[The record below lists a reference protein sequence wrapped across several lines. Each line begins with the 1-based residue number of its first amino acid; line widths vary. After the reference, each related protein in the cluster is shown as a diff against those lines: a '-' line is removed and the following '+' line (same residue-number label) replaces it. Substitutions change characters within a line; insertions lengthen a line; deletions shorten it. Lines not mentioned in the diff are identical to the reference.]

1 MAVKLGIDLYE
12 EFYRFKGKTVGLI
25 TNYSGVDSQLT
36 DNIQV
41 LLNHGVSIK
50 VIFSPEHGIYGV
62 ADGQSV
68 SDSVHP
74 EYGIPIKSLYGEK
87 KKPSQE
93 DLEHLDCLVYD
104 IQDVG
109 LRYYTFIYTLAY
121 CMEVAAKKGL
131 QFYVLDR
138 PNPLGSSVKGSR
150 IEKKYSSFVG
160 DYALPIRYGMTPGEL
175 AYYFKKEFNMDCE
188 LEVIKMKNY
197 NKDMYFPDTG
207 LLWNVPSPAI
217 PTFESTVCYC
227 GGCFI
232 EATNISEG
240 RGSPKPFQMYGAPW
254 LDMKRMYSWLKEKD
268 FNDFKYRKR
277 AFVPFSSK
285 HENKV
290 CFGIE
295 FFPTSNKADFLPLI
309 IHFMKGLLENHPED
323 ITFNQYA
330 DVSRLESLS
339 GDDRVRDCI
348 EGRMDLSE
356 LMAEWHKEEAAFEAL
371 IEDIRLY

>member
-1 MAVKLGIDLYE
+1 M
-12 EFYRFKGKTVGLI
+12 
-25 TNYSGVDSQLT
+25 
-36 DNIQV
+36 
-41 LLNHGVSIK
+41 
-50 VIFSPEHGIYGV
+50 
-62 ADGQSV
+62 
-68 SDSVHP
+68 
-74 EYGIPIKSLYGEK
+74 

-93 DLEHLDCLVYD
+93 LLDCLIYD

-121 CMEVAAKKGL
+121 CMEATAKQGI

-150 IEKKYSSFVG
+150 IDKKHSSFVG

-175 AYYFKKEFNMDCE
+175 AFYFKREFAIDCD
-188 LEVIKMKNY
+188 LEVIQMKNY
-197 NKDMYFPDTG
+197 KKDMYFPDTG

-217 PTFESTVCYC
+217 PTFESTICYS

-232 EATNISEG
+232 EATNLSEG

-254 LDMKRMYSWLKEKD
+254 LDMKRMYSWLNEKQFD
-268 FNDFKYRKR
+268 GFKYRKR

-295 FFPTSNKADFLPLI
+295 FFPTSNDADFLPLI
-309 IHFMKGLLENHPED
+309 IYFMKGLLEIHPEE
-323 ITFNQYA
+323 ISFNQYA

-348 EGRMDLSE
+348 EGRMEFSE
-356 LMAEWHKEEAAFEAL
+356 LMAEWQKEEVAFEAL

>member
-1 MAVKLGIDLYE
+1 MLVKLGIDLHD
-12 EFYRFKGKTVGLI
+12 EFHRFKGKSVGLI
-25 TNYSGVDSQLT
+25 TNYSGVDSQLR

-41 LLNHGVSIK
+41 LLSHDVNIK

-68 SDSVHP
+68 DDSIHP
-74 EYGIPIKSLYGEK
+74 EYNIPIKSLYGEK
-87 KKPSQE
+87 KKPSKE
-93 DLEHLDCLVYD
+93 DLANLDCLIYD

-121 CMEVAAKKGL
+121 CMEAAAQKGI
-131 QFYVLDR
+131 QFFVLDR
-138 PNPLGSSVKGSR
+138 PNPLGSCVKGSR

-160 DYALPIRYGMTPGEL
+160 DFALPIRYGMTPGEL
-175 AYYFKKEFNMDCE
+175 AFYFSKEFKIDCE

-197 NKDMYFPDTG
+197 EKNMYFPDTG

-217 PTFESTVCYC
+217 PSFESVICYS

-232 EATNISEG
+232 EATNLSEG

-254 LDMKRMYSWLKEKD
+254 LAMKKMYLWLKEKQFD
-268 FNDFKYRKR
+268 DFKYRKR

-285 HENKV
+285 HEDRI

-295 FFPTSNKADFLPLI
+295 FFPTSKEANFLPLI
-309 IHFMKGLLENHPED
+309 IHFMKGLLEIHPEE
-323 ITFNQYA
+323 ISFNQYA

-339 GDDRVRDCI
+339 GDDRVRECI
-348 EGRMDLSE
+348 EGRME
-356 LMAEWHKEEAAFEAL
+356 LNELAEEWQKEEGEFEAI
-371 IEDIRLY
+371 IEELRLY

>member
-1 MAVKLGIDLYE
+1 MAVKLGIDLHE
-12 EFYRFKGKTVGLI
+12 EFQRFSGKTVGLI

-41 LLNHGVSIK
+41 LLSHDVDIQ

-68 SDSVHP
+68 GDSVHP
-74 EYGIPIKSLYGEK
+74 EYDIPIKSLYGEK

-93 DLEHLDCLVYD
+93 LLENLDCLIYD

-121 CMEVAAKKGL
+121 CMEATAKQGI

-150 IEKKYSSFVG
+150 IDKKHSSFVG

-175 AYYFKKEFNMDCE
+175 AFYFKREFAIDCD
-188 LEVIKMKNY
+188 LEVIQMKNY
-197 NKDMYFPDTG
+197 KKDMYFPDTG

-217 PTFESTVCYC
+217 PTFESTICYS

-232 EATNISEG
+232 EATNLSEG

-254 LDMKRMYSWLKEKD
+254 LDMKRMYSWLNEKQFD
-268 FNDFKYRKR
+268 GFKYRKR

-295 FFPTSNKADFLPLI
+295 FFPTSNDADFLPLI
-309 IHFMKGLLENHPED
+309 IYFMKGLLEIHPEE
-323 ITFNQYA
+323 ISFNQYA

-348 EGRMDLSE
+348 EGRMEFSE
-356 LMAEWHKEEAAFEAL
+356 LMAEWQKEEEAFEAL

>member
-1 MAVKLGIDLYE
+1 
-12 EFYRFKGKTVGLI
+12 
-25 TNYSGVDSQLT
+25 
-36 DNIQV
+36 
-41 LLNHGVSIK
+41 
-50 VIFSPEHGIYGV
+50 
-62 ADGQSV
+62 
-68 SDSVHP
+68 
-74 EYGIPIKSLYGEK
+74 
-87 KKPSQE
+87 
-93 DLEHLDCLVYD
+93 
-104 IQDVG
+104 
-109 LRYYTFIYTLAY
+109 
-121 CMEVAAKKGL
+121 
-131 QFYVLDR
+131 
-138 PNPLGSSVKGSR
+138 
-150 IEKKYSSFVG
+150 
-160 DYALPIRYGMTPGEL
+160 
-175 AYYFKKEFNMDCE
+175 
-188 LEVIKMKNY
+188 
-197 NKDMYFPDTG
+197 
-207 LLWNVPSPAI
+207 
-217 PTFESTVCYC
+217 
-227 GGCFI
+227 
-232 EATNISEG
+232 
-240 RGSPKPFQMYGAPW
+240 
-254 LDMKRMYSWLKEKD
+254 MYSWLKEKD